1 MPLKDVKY
9 KYNQSIIKVF
19 GYGENKKIKVI
30 TMNCLRTFGI
40 EDENEIFA
48 LRGSVN
54 DEKLDE
60 SIIRAKNK
68 IFELAFCNP
77 WQYFFTGTL
86 NPKLYDR
93 TNLQKYHKDLTQWLR
108 DQGKKF
114 NCKIDFLLI
123 PEFLY
128 AL

>member
-30 TMNCLRTFGI
+30 TMNCLRTAGI

-93 TNLQKYHKDLTQWLR
+93 TDLKKYHKDLQNGL
-108 DQGKKF
+108 QIKVKNLVVKSIF
-114 NCKIDFLLI
+114 F
-123 PEFLY
+123 
-128 AL
+128 

>member
-30 TMNCLRTFGI
+30 TMNCLRTAGI
-40 EDENEIFA
+40 EDESEIFS

-93 TNLQKYHKDLTQWLR
+93 IDLQKYHSPLLQHCIFTV
-108 DQGKKF
+108 
-114 NCKIDFLLI
+114 FLLY
-123 PEFLY
+123 FY
-128 AL
+128 CT

>member
-30 TMNCLRTFGI
+30 TMNCLRTAGI

-60 SIIRAKNK
+60 SIDGAIL
-68 IFELAFCNP
+68 ILVI
-77 WQYFFTGTL
+77 
-86 NPKLYDR
+86 
-93 TNLQKYHKDLTQWLR
+93 NLSPFK
-108 DQGKKF
+108 
-114 NCKIDFLLI
+114 
-123 PEFLY
+123 
-128 AL
+128 